1 MGFAGRVLV
10 VEDEK
15 SIVGPVRRALK
26 REGYEVEV
34 SDNGTDALR
43 VVAEWDPTV
52 VLLDLMLPDM
62 DGHEV
67 ARRIRAAS
75 HVPIIMVTA
84 RGAESERVA
93 GLELGADDYVVKPF
107 SLPELLAR
115 LRAVGRRVSAAPP
128 PGNELSF
135 KDIRLDLGAY
145 RAYKGGSELHLS
157 KKEFELLRMVMAKNG
172 NLARRDDLITAIWHI
187 APNESGK
194 TLDVHMSWLR
204 KKIGDDPKR
213 PRYIQTVRGVGFR
226 LVDS

>member
-1 MGFAGRVLV
+1 MHSAGRVLV

-26 REGYEVEV
+26 RDGYEVEACET
-34 SDNGTDALR
+34 GADALR
-43 VVAEWDPTV
+43 LVASWDPTV
-52 VLLDLMLPDM
+52 VLLDLMLPDL

-67 ARRIRAAS
+67 ARRIRDS
-75 HVPIIMVTA
+75 SNVPIIMVTA
-84 RGAESERVA
+84 RGEESERVA

-115 LRAVGRRVSAAPP
+115 VKAVGRRANSAGA
-128 PGNELSF
+128 PGNELSY
-135 KDIRLDLGAY
+135 KDLRLDLGAY
-145 RAYKGGSELHLS
+145 RAYKGGAELHLS
-157 KKEFELLRMVMAKNG
+157 KKEFELLRMVMAQRG

-187 APNESGK
+187 TPSESGK

-226 LVDS
+226 LADS